1 MGYIA
6 AEYFAYLIVV
16 LAVGTLL
23 FGASATVILAKEGVP
38 RGINT
43 AQRLASKARSAFHG
57 RIFGLL
63 RSRLCSPTPHSH

>member
-38 RGINT
+38 RGINA

-57 RIFGLL
+57 NLGLL